1 MTPSSARLLKRC
13 QDIWE
18 MPAQGGDFVEGGI
31 GFQVQCE
38 ADVSLGRVEV
48 ELLGGIEGHRG

>member
-1 MTPSSARLLKRC
+1 
-13 QDIWE
+13 